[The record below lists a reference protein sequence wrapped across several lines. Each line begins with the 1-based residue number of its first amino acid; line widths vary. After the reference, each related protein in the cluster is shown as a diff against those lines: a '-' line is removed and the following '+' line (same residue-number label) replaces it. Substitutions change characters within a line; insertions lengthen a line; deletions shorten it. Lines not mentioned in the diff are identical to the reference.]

1 MTNWVLATD
10 ELPSKYIGFNLSPE
24 SAWFMQGD
32 PLYWDMYSD
41 EYHEVYFNTDISLIN
56 TNYISKSNDVYKG
69 KLNVYAANSVLKNEN
84 NYITFDLDNLTDN
97 KLYKAQFPSES
108 DEEWYHI
115 GTHYNVQ
122 NVDPDYLKVECDIRW
137 KGDVDIQFLNNLR
150 DTILDNYDE
159 TGYMYSEI
167 RFGYFFFGE
176 TGTTIEELG
185 NGSVWDLADGGNRNF
200 FILMRGL
207 NDFLIIED
215 DDVRISSVLLY
226 TIDDDQWN
234 YYIVWNDTNGKY
246 YYHKTDKFFN
256 HEWIHFEYSRSQN
269 TATLKIDNQIYEF
282 PVSHEDELTLGLESY
297 GCPIFTD
304 YVLDCRYEVYGYSQI
319 ANLKTYVVAEETF
332 DFEAPYVYV
341 KNSNYRDHFFLSAEV
356 DNYGPAGYEIL
367 WDNGER
373 TKSIACEFGEYHEV
387 TVTNRAGST
396 TEWNVAGFGE
406 VRVYNYLADIGI
418 VSIPLTETGTIINA
432 PNSYRITN
440 NTDYSENCSIE
451 YYANNDSIIANDLG
465 TAYINKKS
473 DAVSALRENGYY
485 TLSVSRYDDYSEY
498 ATGIG
503 FTVSWKMKLLNNI
516 DDWLADAQSNVNY
529 EVDCYGYLLCFDG
542 YGRSGIHLY
551 LTSVN
556 DTLCAA
562 VKSVKDTSK
571 KSILPSEFIN
581 GEWVDCMLCKCEDN
595 KYFFNVNGY
604 TLFDFEDDSVPNT
617 VYLYSTVLLGMN
629 RVDLKNIKT
638 PYIILK
644 DIKRSM
650 QLRKER

>member
-1 MTNWVLATD
+1 M
-10 ELPSKYIGFNLSPE
+10 I
-24 SAWFMQGD
+24 
-32 PLYWDMYSD
+32 
-41 EYHEVYFNTDISLIN
+41 
-56 TNYISKSNDVYKG
+56 
-69 KLNVYAANSVLKNEN
+69 
-84 NYITFDLDNLTDN
+84 
-97 KLYKAQFPSES
+97 
-108 DEEWYHI
+108 
-115 GTHYNVQ
+115 
-122 NVDPDYLKVECDIRW
+122 
-137 KGDVDIQFLNNLR
+137 
-150 DTILDNYDE
+150 
-159 TGYMYSEI
+159 
-167 RFGYFFFGE
+167 
-176 TGTTIEELG
+176 
-185 NGSVWDLADGGNRNF
+185 
-200 FILMRGL
+200 
-207 NDFLIIED
+207 
-215 DDVRISSVLLY
+215 
-226 TIDDDQWN
+226 N
-234 YYIVWNDTNGKY
+234 YYLVWNDTNGKY

-269 TATLKIDNQIYEF
+269 TATLKIDNQTYEF
-282 PVSHEDELTLGLESY
+282 PITHEDELTLGLESY
-297 GCPIFTD
+297 GCPVFTD

-341 KNSNYRDHFFLSAEV
+341 KNSNYRDRFFLSAEV
-356 DNYGPAGYEIL
+356 DNYDPAGYEIR

-396 TEWNVAGFGE
+396 TEWNVAGVGD

-432 PNSYRITN
+432 ANYYNITN
-440 NTDYSENCSIE
+440 NTDYSENCSIQ
-451 YYANNDSIIANDLG
+451 YYSNVDSVIANDLG

-485 TLSVSRYDDYSEY
+485 TLSVSRYDDYSDY

-516 DDWLADAQSNVNY
+516 NDWLSDALSSVNY
-529 EVDCYGYLLCFDG
+529 DDECYGYLLCFDG

-556 DTLCAA
+556 NTLCAA

-617 VYLYSTVLLGMN
+617 VYLFNTVLLGMN

>member
-1 MTNWVLATD
+1 MTILQTLMGVIEQKHASSTLILD
-10 ELPSKYIGFNLSPE
+10 CDFNDSEFIDKAGNYQFEGYGAHTEPTE
-24 SAWFMQGD
+24 PDVNNHTW
-32 PLYWDMYSD
+32 YK
-41 EYHEVYFNTDISLIN
+41 I
-56 TNYISKSNDVYKG
+56 TNQLEFEDYRYDCN
-69 KLNVYAANSVLKNEN
+69 
-84 NYITFDLDNLTDN
+84 
-97 KLYKAQFPSES
+97 
-108 DEEWYHI
+108 
-115 GTHYNVQ
+115 
-122 NVDPDYLKVECDIRW
+122 PDY
-137 KGDVDIQFLNNLR
+137 
-150 DTILDNYDE
+150 TIP
-159 TGYMYSEI
+159 
-167 RFGYFFFGE
+167 
-176 TGTTIEELG
+176 TIE
-185 NGSVWDLADGGNRNF
+185 
-200 FILMRGL
+200 
-207 NDFLIIED
+207 
-215 DDVRISSVLLY
+215 SS
-226 TIDDDQWN
+226 
-234 YYIVWNDTNGKY
+234 
-246 YYHKTDKFFN
+246 
-256 HEWIHFEYSRSQN
+256 S
-269 TATLKIDNQIYEF
+269 
-282 PVSHEDELTLGLESY
+282 
-297 GCPIFTD
+297 
-304 YVLDCRYEVYGYSQI
+304 
-319 ANLKTYVVAEETF
+319 KTYVVAEETF

-356 DNYGPAGYEIL
+356 DNYDPAGYEIL
-367 WDNGER
+367 QDNGER

-418 VSIPLTETGTIINA
+418 VSIPLTEIGTVINA
-432 PNSYRITN
+432 ANSYRITN
-440 NTDYSENCSIE
+440 NTQYSENCSIE

-473 DAVSALRENGYY
+473 DTVSSLRENGYY

-516 DDWLADAQSNVNY
+516 DDWLADAWSNVDY

-551 LTSVN
+551 LTSVDN
-556 DTLCAA
+556 TLCAA

-581 GEWVDCMLCKCEDN
+581 GEWVDCMMCKCEDN

-604 TLFDFEDDSVPNT
+604 TIFDFEDDSSPYT

-629 RVDLKNIKT
+629 RVDLKTTKT

>member
-1 MTNWVLATD
+1 MTNWVLATV

-24 SAWFMQGD
+24 SAWFMRDD

-84 NYITFDLDNLTDN
+84 NYITFDLDDLIDN

-150 DTILDNYDE
+150 DTILYNYDE
-159 TGYMYSEI
+159 YGYYHDI
-167 RFGYFFFGE
+167 RFGYCYFGE
-176 TGTTIEELG
+176 SGTTIEELG

-207 NDFLIIED
+207 NDLLIIED
-215 DDVRISSVLLY
+215 DDVSISSVLLY
-226 TIDDDQWN
+226 TIDDNKWN
-234 YYIVWNDTNGKY
+234 YYLVWNDTNDKY

-269 TATLKIDNQIYEF
+269 TATLKIDNQTYEF
-282 PVSHEDELTLGLESY
+282 PITHEDELTLGLESY
-297 GCPIFTD
+297 GCPVFTD

-341 KNSNYRDHFFLSAEV
+341 KNSNYRDRFFLSAEV
-356 DNYGPAGYEIL
+356 DNYDPAGYEIR

-396 TEWNVAGFGE
+396 TEWNVAGVGD

-432 PNSYRITN
+432 ANYYNITN
-440 NTDYSENCSIE
+440 NTDYSENCSIQ
-451 YYANNDSIIANDLG
+451 YYSNVDSVIANDLG

-485 TLSVSRYDDYSEY
+485 TLSVSRYDDYSDY

-516 DDWLADAQSNVNY
+516 NNWLSDALSSVNY
-529 EVDCYGYLLCFDG
+529 DDECYGYLLCFDG

-556 DTLCAA
+556 NTLCAA

-595 KYFFNVNGY
+595 KYFY
-604 TLFDFEDDSVPNT
+604 SVPNT
-617 VYLYSTVLLGMN
+617 VYLFNTVLLGMN